1 MTAITTAGNHAGSSN
16 AVLDSLQAQPKAEK
30 EKLGKNAFLELMDF
44 ESGRAA
50 EFYRAAEAAL
60 PVSDRRALV
69 AAEIMRA
76 VYSRLLDKMHR
87 DRWRVFD
94 RRYSLGK
101 LTKLWL
107 VLHGWLGFN

>member
-1 MTAITTAGNHAGSSN
+1 MISR
-16 AVLDSLQAQPKAEK
+16 AVV
-30 EKLGKNAFLELMDF
+30 LMV
-44 ESGRAA
+44 RN
-50 EFYRAAEAAL
+50 YRAA
-60 PVSDRRALV
+60 RRIQAGFL

-76 VYSRLLDKMHR
+76 VYSRLLEKMHL

-107 VLHGWLGFN
+107 VLRGWLGLN